1 MVLSPNFKYTPD
13 TDRKIQE
20 LVEQHGKRWRFIA
33 GELGGEVTDDAIRN
47 RYMRLNCHTPAHSST
62 RRTRRVTKRT
72 PRTCWTYE
80 EDMRLARAIERYGLK
95 WNRIQDI
102 EFPDKTRQALRN
114 RAHRKGLK
122 LLYLMSVIEQI

>member
-1 MVLSPNFKYTPD
+1 MVLSPNFKYTAVID
-13 TDRKIQE
+13 SKIQG

-33 GELGGEVTDDAIRN
+33 SELGGELTDDAIRN
-47 RYMRLNCHTPAHSST
+47 RYMRINCHTPSPPSN
-62 RRTRRVTKRT
+62 RRTHSVTKRR

-80 EDMRLARAIERYGLK
+80 EDMRLAHAIEKYGMK
-95 WNRIQDI
+95 WNHIQDI

-122 LLYLMSVIEQI
+122 LLYLMSALEKM